1 MIIVGVSDLAP
12 HFFEQYIRKIEQ
24 NHLQSIE

>member
-12 HFFEQYIRKIEQ
+12 HFFEHKIRKIEQ